1 MASLA
6 RLREGIEVAESRG
19 DFDTAKIFKDELER
33 LTAPQRA
40 REARQQE
47 LEDELAV
54 LREKE
59 NVEILKFPDD
69 LLLKLKLLA
78 SLKPFKEVVKPAC
91 PMFKNIS
98 VKLVTVAKP
107 K

>member
-19 DFDTAKIFKDELER
+19 DFDTAKIFKNELER

-54 LREKE
+54 LREK
-59 NVEILKFPDD
+59 
-69 LLLKLKLLA
+69 
-78 SLKPFKEVVKPAC
+78 SC
-91 PMFKNIS
+91 
-98 VKLVTVAKP
+98 
-107 K
+107 